1 MLELWLNFTDPDGAT
16 RRVRVVGQ
24 KFVIGRH
31 SDCDL
36 SIPDGRLSRTHAEI
50 DRAGEIWEISD
61 AGSSNGTEVN
71 GNPVFER
78 VPLADGHRISLGGFP
93 ITVEVVAYLPE
104 AVRIEG
110 VASTPAAEPSPAA
123 RTSGASRRIPVA
135 LIFAP
140 PILALFLV
148 TVGGGVA
155 YLVTAGNR
163 SVAVVTNGDDDPVTE
178 DDPPS
183 STGSPED
190 APSTSVTPTPVP
202 TGPTPTPA
210 NLSETEKVEVNGA
223 NFLRKI
229 AQNDPNIFL
238 TTEQAKRIS
247 SKVKQLSSS
256 SAAIE
261 NLKSA
266 KQNGTQIT
274 ALAAERNLKPQL
286 LAVAAVARLGNSR
299 GDVVAT
305 AKTMAEVLDKLA
317 IQVGNELADDC
328 LLMIAAY
335 DQGAAGE
342 TMKMRNMLQNLANE
356 TNESSRT
363 IRTIWFL
370 EKRGKITSAEF
381 DRALTFLAIGAIA
394 QNPADFGVNA
404 EALNI

>member
-1 MLELWLNFTDPDGAT
+1 MLELWLNFTDPDGVA

-50 DRAGEIWEISD
+50 DRTGEIWEISD

-78 VPLADGHRISLGGFP
+78 VPLADGHRVSFGGFP
-93 ITVEVVAYLPE
+93 VTVEMVAKVPE
-104 AVRIEG
+104 AERGES
-110 VASTPAAEPSPAA
+110 VAAASAAAPPTPV

-148 TVGGGVA
+148 IAGSGVA
-155 YLVTAGNR
+155 YLATSGNR
-163 SVAVVTNGDDDPVTE
+163 SVAVVSSGDDDPLTD
-178 DDPPS
+178 DDPPANP
-183 STGSPED
+183 GSPD
-190 APSTSVTPTPVP
+190 DTPAVSATPTPAP

-210 NLSETEKVEVNGA
+210 NLSETAKVEVNGA

-238 TTEQAKRIS
+238 TTDQAKRVS

-256 SAAIE
+256 TAVAD

-266 KQNGTQIT
+266 KQNGTQIA
-274 ALAAERNLKPQL
+274 ALATERNLKPQL

-342 TMKMRNMLQNLANE
+342 TMKMRNMLQTLANE

-394 QNPADFGVNA
+394 QNPSDFGVSA